1 MHKLQQLNYQV
12 RYRVSY
18 RIRRKG
24 GTNKGRRELRIN
36 INSKLIQ
43 DMKKKFGVTQII
55 MFKEHQQAIYTSMQ
69 LAISLAKQ
77 FYLYMVNDFYM

>member
-1 MHKLQQLNYQV
+1 
-12 RYRVSY
+12 
-18 RIRRKG
+18 
-24 GTNKGRRELRIN
+24 
-36 INSKLIQ
+36 
-43 DMKKKFGVTQII
+43 MKKKFGVTQII